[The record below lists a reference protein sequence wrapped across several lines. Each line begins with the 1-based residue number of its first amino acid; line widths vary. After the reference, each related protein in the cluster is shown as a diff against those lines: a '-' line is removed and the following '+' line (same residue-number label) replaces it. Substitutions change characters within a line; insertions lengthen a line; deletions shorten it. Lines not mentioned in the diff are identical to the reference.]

1 MRAVGCV
8 ALEVAHT
15 GFHSPLGKNWRIWVG
30 MLLDFFIYFF
40 FFLPNWKIGECG

>member
-30 MLLDFFIYFF
+30 MLLDFFFF
-40 FFLPNWKIGECG
+40 A